1 MTSGQAGLTS
11 ATANFTSADGG
22 RQVRVNGAGSSG
34 GVLSTVIY
42 QITSATVA
50 QVQSVAST
58 TVCRPTAS
66 IANRYTSDGTHPTYF
81 GYLAAVPGVNLALF
95 V

>member
-1 MTSGQAGLTS
+1 
-11 ATANFTSADGG
+11 
-22 RQVRVNGAGSSG
+22 VNGAGSSG

-50 QVQSVAST
+50 QVQSVAS
-58 TVCRPTAS
+58 
-66 IANRYTSDGTHPTYF
+66 D
-81 GYLAAVPGVNLALF
+81 LALF